1 MRSHLSYYPG
11 YFYILRRLRRTLGQK
26 ARTRPRKIG
35 RDDGIPA
42 WTLTGCGSEFILY
55 IPTLMD
61 LCSDSILHRYIPALT
76 LPQLLPSGRSF
87 IAKAMTDAVKLSR
100 NTALARTGPM
110 SFFLV
115 SKGSTAWETSV
126 KSRLETSADEVP
138 VGWRILEKGPK
149 QDEKAEEKLKRPT
162 GLLAGLWGRRTSNA
176 PSTPPSQ
183 QQSTL
188 SPNTTLPE
196 NAPPVP
202 TQNQRSSMD
211 GVKTPSGTPTS
222 QALPQPFHE
231 RSLSQVRAVLLPSP
245 SSLTLSPADI
255 TTQDEDTNT
264 VPPASAVSRFLQR
277 FSRPRASSSSPRDS
291 LALSSDDLEFLSD
304 VRSKSTDPSHTVDL
318 IAGLES
324 TTDGTE
330 SGILSG
336 KLPAPLPP
344 PPSVSCPSSHGLIA
358 PRRGNTTPNRNTLI
372 SPDDP
377 ISDLQSPTEKP
388 AISALAI
395 LTPSPITTTDTPQF
409 MPLNSA
415 LSHPM
420 PLDKIMP
427 SPGVSVLPLSP
438 SQPNPVFSQDDD
450 DFSDFRSSPADP
462 PLLPLDL
469 SLPSPDRGK
478 VHTPQSSQRQPS
490 SAFDDLVHLMSS
502 PTAAPSTTF
511 EEPDALRAFSFANPA
526 RPTTPSLPKPREST
540 PDHRASL
547 DFQVTT
553 PTHARS
559 SSQQPISPTK
569 ATPSSP
575 KQVKIAQGHQRTQS
589 LLDLAATRKGRW
601 PAPPSPLPEPILPP
615 PPPPERS
622 EGGGIMNVDYF
633 GATTPVGETFVIP
646 PPPPGKPPRA
656 PSLNNAASSQAGFST
671 KGLSPPPSAFDSLA
685 QPRAESPVFALSAPP
700 AGQSARRTLS
710 PLPAPSAI
718 MGKPPSKPPSS
729 SSTPVPLLPPPS
741 GFRFAGAA
749 PAVPTMPSPIQLSPD
764 STPLAFLLDND
775 KGKNIGLPAATKAR
789 PPPPPPVKGTG
800 GLTAQDLSFFEGL

>member
-1 MRSHLSYYPG
+1 MDVDGLWVRVYSLYPN
-11 YFYILRRLRRTLGQK
+11 
-26 ARTRPRKIG
+26 AHAP
-35 RDDGIPA
+35 
-42 WTLTGCGSEFILY
+42 
-55 IPTLMD
+55 M
-61 LCSDSILHRYIPALT
+61 CSDSILHRYIPALT

-87 IAKAMTDAVKLSR
+87 IAKAMADAVKLSR

-110 SFFLV
+110 SIFLV

-126 KSRLETSADEVP
+126 KSRLETSVDEVP

-176 PSTPPSQ
+176 PSTPPGQ

-188 SPNTTLPE
+188 SPNTTVPE

-202 TQNQRSSMD
+202 TQNQRSSLD
-211 GVKTPSGTPTS
+211 GVKTPSGTPPTS
-222 QALPQPFHE
+222 QALPQPSHE

-245 SSLTLSPADI
+245 SSLTLSPADF

-277 FSRPRASSSSPRDS
+277 FSRPRASPSSPRDS

-324 TTDGTE
+324 TADGTE
-330 SGILSG
+330 SSILSG
-336 KLPAPLPP
+336 KLPPPLPP
-344 PPSVSCPSSHGLIA
+344 PPPSRSLIA
-358 PRRGNTTPNRNTLI
+358 PPRGNRPNRNTLI

-377 ISDLQSPTEKP
+377 ISDLQGPTEKP
-388 AISALAI
+388 TISALAF
-395 LTPSPITTTDTPQF
+395 LTPSPITTTDTPRS
-409 MPLNSA
+409 MPLNSP
-415 LSHPM
+415 LTHPM
-420 PLDKIMP
+420 PLDRIMP
-427 SPGVSVLPLSP
+427 SPGVSSLALSP
-438 SQPNPVFSQDDD
+438 SQPGPVFSQDDD

-478 VHTPQSSQRQPS
+478 IHTPQSSQRQPS

-502 PTAAPSTTF
+502 PTAGPSTTF
-511 EEPDALRAFSFANPA
+511 EEPDALRAFSFSKPA

-559 SSQQPISPTK
+559 NSQQPISPTR
-569 ATPSSP
+569 ATPASP

-589 LLDLAATRKGRW
+589 LLDLAAARKGRW

-615 PPPPERS
+615 PPPPS
-622 EGGGIMNVDYF
+622 GGGEGGGIMNVDYF

-646 PPPPGKPPRA
+646 PPPPGKSPRA
-656 PSLNNAASSQAGFST
+656 PSLKNAASSQAGIST

-685 QPRAESPVFALSAPP
+685 QPRAESPPVFALSAPP

-710 PLPAPSAI
+710 PPPASTAI
-718 MGKPPSKPPSS
+718 MSKPPSKPPSS

-741 GFRFAGAA
+741 GFRFGAAA

-764 STPLAFLLDND
+764 STPLALLLDND
-775 KGKNIGLPAATKAR
+775 KGKNVGLQPAATKA
-789 PPPPPPVKGTG
+789 PPLPPPPPVKGTG
-800 GLTAQDLSFFEGL
+800 GLSAQDLSFFEGL